1 MIEETVLDYLSEK
14 VPVMVRMEEELDMPA
29 EYILVEKTGGGE
41 NNHIR
46 RATIAVQSYAG
57 SLYRA
62 MQINEEVKEA
72 MEDIVTL
79 DEISRCTLNSD
90 YDYTDTTRKKY
101 RYQAVFDVV
110 HY

>member
-14 VPVMVRMEEELDMPA
+14 IPVMVRMEEELDMPD
-29 EYILVEKTGGGE
+29 EYILVEKTGSGE
-41 NNHIR
+41 TNHIR

-62 MQINEEVKEA
+62 MQINEEVQEA
-72 MEDIVTL
+72 MNDITAL

-101 RYQAVFDVV
+101 RYQAVFDIV

>member
-14 VPVMVRMEEELDMPA
+14 VPVMVRMEEELDMPD
-29 EYILVEKTGGGE
+29 EYILVEKTGSGE
-41 NNHIR
+41 TNHIR

-72 MEDIVTL
+72 MNDITAL

-101 RYQAVFDVV
+101 RYQAVFDIV

>member
-1 MIEETVLDYLSEK
+1 MIEETILDYLSEK
-14 VPVMVRMEEELDMPA
+14 IQVMVRMEEELDMPD
-29 EYILVEKTGGGE
+29 EYVLVEKTGGGKT
-41 NNHIR
+41 NHIR
-46 RATIAVQSYAG
+46 RATIAIQSYAD

-72 MEDIVTL
+72 MEDIVAL

-101 RYQAVFDVV
+101 RYQAVFDIV

>member
-1 MIEETVLDYLSEK
+1 MIEETILDYLSK
-14 VPVMVRMEEELDMPA
+14 KIPVMVRMEEEIDMPD
-29 EYILVEKTGGGE
+29 EYILLEKTGGGE
-41 NNHIR
+41 TNHIR

-72 MEDIVTL
+72 MTNITVL

-101 RYQAVFDVV
+101 RYQAVFDIV

>member
-1 MIEETVLDYLSEK
+1 MIEETILDYLSGK
-14 VPVMVRMEEELDMPA
+14 IQVMVRMEEELDMPD
-29 EYILVEKTGGGE
+29 EYVLVEKTGGGKT
-41 NNHIR
+41 NHIR
-46 RATIAVQSYAG
+46 RATIAVQSYAD

-72 MEDIVTL
+72 MEDIVAL

-101 RYQAVFDVV
+101 RYQAVFDIV

>member
-14 VPVMVRMEEELDMPA
+14 IPVMVRMEEELDMPA

-41 NNHIR
+41 TNHIR

-72 MEDIVTL
+72 MNDITAL

-101 RYQAVFDVV
+101 RYQAVFDIV

>member
-1 MIEETVLDYLSEK
+1 MIEETILDYLSEK
-14 VPVMVRMEEELDMPA
+14 IQVMVRMEEELDMPD
-29 EYILVEKTGGGE
+29 EYVLVEKTGGGKT
-41 NNHIR
+41 NHIR
-46 RATIAVQSYAG
+46 RATIAVQSYAD
-57 SLYRA
+57 SLHRA

-72 MEDIVTL
+72 MEDIVAL

-101 RYQAVFDVV
+101 RYQAVFDIV

>member
-14 VPVMVRMEEELDMPA
+14 IPVMVRMEEELDMPD
-29 EYILVEKTGGGE
+29 EYVLVEKTGGGKT
-41 NNHIR
+41 NHIR
-46 RATIAVQSYAG
+46 RATIAVQSYAV

-72 MEDIVTL
+72 MEDIVAL

-101 RYQAVFDVV
+101 RYQAVFDIV

>member
-14 VPVMVRMEEELDMPA
+14 IPVMVRMEEELDMPA
-29 EYILVEKTGGGE
+29 EYILVEKTGGRE

-62 MQINEEVKEA
+62 MQINERVKEA
-72 MEDIVTL
+72 MNDIVVL

-101 RYQAVFDVV
+101 RYQAVFDIV

>member
-14 VPVMVRMEEELDMPA
+14 VPVMVRMEEELDMPD
-29 EYILVEKTGGGE
+29 EYILVEKTGSGE

-72 MEDIVTL
+72 MNDITAL

-101 RYQAVFDVV
+101 RYQAVFDIV

>member
-1 MIEETVLDYLSEK
+1 MIEETILDYLSEK
-14 VPVMVRMEEELDMPA
+14 IQVMVRMEEELDMPD
-29 EYILVEKTGGGE
+29 EYVLVEKTGGGKT
-41 NNHIR
+41 NHIR
-46 RATIAVQSYAG
+46 RATIAVQSYAD

-72 MEDIVTL
+72 MEDIVAL

-90 YDYTDTTRKKY
+90 YDYTDTTRKKH
-101 RYQAVFDVV
+101 RYQAVFDIV

>member
-14 VPVMVRMEEELDMPA
+14 IPVMVRMEEELNMPN
-29 EYILVEKTGGGE
+29 EYILIEKTGGGE
-41 NNHIR
+41 TNHIR
-46 RATIAVQSYAG
+46 RATITIQSYAE

-62 MQINEEVKEA
+62 MQINEEIKEV
-72 MEDIVTL
+72 MDRIVEL

-101 RYQAVFDVV
+101 RYQAVFDIV

>member
-14 VPVMVRMEEELDMPA
+14 IPVMVRMEEELDMPA
-29 EYILVEKTGGGE
+29 EYILVEKTGSGE
-41 NNHIR
+41 TNHIR

-72 MEDIVTL
+72 MNDIVVL

-101 RYQAVFDVV
+101 RYQAVFDIV

>member
-1 MIEETVLDYLSEK
+1 MIEETILDYLSEK
-14 VPVMVRMEEELDMPA
+14 IQVMVRMEEELDMPD
-29 EYILVEKTGGGE
+29 EYVLVEKTGGGKT
-41 NNHIR
+41 NHIR
-46 RATIAVQSYAG
+46 RATIAVQSYAD
-57 SLYRA
+57 SLYRT

-72 MEDIVTL
+72 MEDIVAL

-101 RYQAVFDVV
+101 RYQAVFDIV

>member
-14 VPVMVRMEEELDMPA
+14 IPVMVRMEEELDMPA

-41 NNHIR
+41 TNHIR
-46 RATIAVQSYAG
+46 RATIAIQSYAG
-57 SLYRA
+57 ALYRA
-62 MQINEEVKEA
+62 MLINEEVKEA
-72 MEDIVTL
+72 MEDIVIL

-101 RYQAVFDVV
+101 RYQAVFDIV

>member
-1 MIEETVLDYLSEK
+1 MIEETILDYLSEK
-14 VPVMVRMEEELDMPA
+14 IQVMVRMEEELDMPD
-29 EYILVEKTGGGE
+29 EYVLVEKTGGGKT
-41 NNHIR
+41 NHIR
-46 RATIAVQSYAG
+46 RATIAVQSYAD

-72 MEDIVTL
+72 MEDIVAL

-90 YDYTDTTRKKY
+90 YDYTDTARKKY
-101 RYQAVFDVV
+101 RYQAVFDIV

>member
-1 MIEETVLDYLSEK
+1 MIEETIVDYLSEK
-14 VPVMVRMEEELDMPA
+14 IQVMVRMEEELDMPN
-29 EYILVEKTGGGE
+29 EYVLVEKTGGGKT
-41 NNHIR
+41 NHIR
-46 RATIAVQSYAG
+46 RATIAVQSYAD

-72 MEDIVTL
+72 MEDIVAL

-101 RYQAVFDVV
+101 RYQAVFDIV

>member
-1 MIEETVLDYLSEK
+1 MIEETILDYLSEK
-14 VPVMVRMEEELDMPA
+14 IQVMVRMEEELDMPD
-29 EYILVEKTGGGE
+29 EYVLVEKTGGGKT
-41 NNHIR
+41 NHIR
-46 RATIAVQSYAG
+46 RATIAVQSYAD

-72 MEDIVTL
+72 MEDIVAL

-101 RYQAVFDVV
+101 RYQAVFDIV

>member
-1 MIEETVLDYLSEK
+1 MIEETILDYLSGK
-14 VPVMVRMEEELDMPA
+14 IPVMVRMEEELDMPA
-29 EYILVEKTGGGE
+29 EYILVEKTGSGE
-41 NNHIR
+41 TNHIK

-72 MEDIVTL
+72 MNNIVVL
-79 DEISRCTLNSD
+79 EKISRCTLNSD
-90 YDYTDTTRKKY
+90 YDYTDTTRKKH
-101 RYQAVFDVV
+101 RYQAVFDIV

>member
-14 VPVMVRMEEELDMPA
+14 IPVMVRMEEEPDMPN

-41 NNHIR
+41 TNHIR

-72 MEDIVTL
+72 MDDIVIL

-101 RYQAVFDVV
+101 RYQAVFDIV

>member
-1 MIEETVLDYLSEK
+1 MIEETILDYLSEK
-14 VPVMVRMEEELDMPA
+14 IQVMVRMEEELDMPN
-29 EYILVEKTGGGE
+29 EYVLVEKTGGGKT
-41 NNHIR
+41 NHIR
-46 RATIAVQSYAG
+46 RATIAVQSYAD

-72 MEDIVTL
+72 MEDIVAL

-101 RYQAVFDVV
+101 RYQAVFDIV

>member
-14 VPVMVRMEEELDMPA
+14 IPVMVRMEEEPNMPN

-41 NNHIR
+41 TNHIR

-62 MQINEEVKEA
+62 MQINEEVKGA
-72 MEDIVTL
+72 MEDIVVL

-101 RYQAVFDVV
+101 RYQAVFDIV

>member
-1 MIEETVLDYLSEK
+1 MIEETILDYLSEK
-14 VPVMVRMEEELDMPA
+14 IQVMVRMEEELDMPN
-29 EYILVEKTGGGE
+29 EYVLVEKTGGGKT
-41 NNHIR
+41 NHIR
-46 RATIAVQSYAG
+46 RATIAVQSYAD

-72 MEDIVTL
+72 MEDIVAL

-90 YDYTDTTRKKY
+90 YDYTDTTRKKH
-101 RYQAVFDVV
+101 RYQAVFDIV

>member
-14 VPVMVRMEEELDMPA
+14 IPVMVRMEEELNMPN
-29 EYILVEKTGGGE
+29 EYILIEKTGSGKT
-41 NNHIR
+41 NHIR

-72 MEDIVTL
+72 MNNIVIL
-79 DEISRCTLNSD
+79 DEISKCTLNSD

-101 RYQAVFDVV
+101 RYQAVFDIV

>member
-14 VPVMVRMEEELDMPA
+14 IPVMTRMEEELDMPA
-29 EYILVEKTGGGE
+29 EYILVEKTGSGE
-41 NNHIR
+41 TNHIR

-72 MEDIVTL
+72 MNDIVIL

-101 RYQAVFDVV
+101 RYQAVFDIV

>member
-1 MIEETVLDYLSEK
+1 MIEETILDYLSEK
-14 VPVMVRMEEELDMPA
+14 IPVMVRMEEELDMPD
-29 EYILVEKTGGGE
+29 EYILLEKTGGGE
-41 NNHIR
+41 TNHIR

-72 MEDIVTL
+72 MTNITVL

-101 RYQAVFDVV
+101 RYQAVFDIV

>member
-1 MIEETVLDYLSEK
+1 MIEEIILEYLREK
-14 VPVMVRMEEELDMPA
+14 LAVTVRMEEEPDMPK
-29 EYILVEKTGGGE
+29 EYVLIEKTGGGKT
-41 NNHIR
+41 NYIR
-46 RATIAVQSYAG
+46 RATITIQSYAE

-62 MQINEEVKEA
+62 MQINEEIKEVL
-72 MEDIVTL
+72 DRIVEL

-101 RYQAVFDVV
+101 RYQAVFDIV

>member
-14 VPVMVRMEEELDMPA
+14 IPVMVRMEEELNMPN
-29 EYILVEKTGGGE
+29 EYILIEKTGGGE
-41 NNHIR
+41 TNHIR

-72 MEDIVTL
+72 MNNIVIL
-79 DEISRCTLNSD
+79 DEISKCTLNSD

-101 RYQAVFDVV
+101 RYQAVFDIV

>member
-14 VPVMVRMEEELDMPA
+14 IPVMVRMEEELDMPD
-29 EYILVEKTGGGE
+29 EYILVEKTGSGE
-41 NNHIR
+41 TNHIR

-72 MEDIVTL
+72 MNDITAL

-101 RYQAVFDVV
+101 RYQAVFDIV